1 MLIEI
6 SSDKF
11 QSDGV
16 QRPPIR
22 FTEGLNTVLGGTSGD
37 NSIGKSTFLQ
47 IIDFVFGGHTYAKSD
62 AAKEIGPH
70 NINFAFRFEDGD
82 HYFSRRTS
90 TPNIVKIC
98 DSNYNSTKETLKL
111 AEFNNFLLRSYKMEL
126 PAITFRGAVGLYFR
140 MQGKSNLSTSR
151 PLSAMGSEK
160 IHDTIIRLE
169 KLFNVYSK
177 IEEYEKALKLA
188 SDKKDAYRKAR
199 SLELIS
205 NDVNNKTKY
214 KDNIKEISLLQ
225 EELSKLTLESD
236 KDISTT
242 NSSAID
248 VVSQLKSQIDLLRR
262 KQSKLK
268 SQLEVVKINVGG
280 TSVLGDADLMEFAR
294 FFPNAN
300 LKHLAEIENF
310 HHKIVK
316 ILDSELMDEQDNLN
330 EMIRLVSEEINQ
342 AEDKIRSLGMPANI
356 PSSFLEKMRVL
367 STKISD
373 LEKQNKAFDK
383 VAELKQELDE
393 ATKALKEIRGDYL
406 KDIQAEI
413 NQELTRL
420 NDEFQGNK
428 LAPVLTFKTDANYDY
443 STPKDEGTGTAWK
456 ALILFD
462 LAMLRLTLL
471 PAIAHD
477 SLMIKNIEAAGGD
490 SIIKLYSK
498 SSKQIFIAIDEIERY
513 NEESQSI
520 LENSTVLHLG
530 TNKNELFGYQWGKQ
544 ELRD

>member
-47 IIDFVFGGHTYAKSD
+47 IIDFVFGGNTYSGSD
-62 AAKEIGPH
+62 AAIEIGPH
-70 NINFAFRFEDGD
+70 DINFAFRFDDGE
-82 HYFSRRTS
+82 HYFSRRTAS
-90 TPNIVKIC
+90 PSVVTIC
-98 DSNYNSTKETLKL
+98 DSDYKPNGESLKL
-111 AEFNNFLLRSYKMEL
+111 NDFTAFLFEKYGMTL
-126 PAITFRGAVGLYFR
+126 PSITFRDAIGLYFR
-140 MQGKSNLSTSR
+140 MQGKSNLEPAK
-151 PLSAMGSEK
+151 PLSSRSSEN
-160 IHDTIIRLE
+160 IHKGIIRLE

-177 IEEYEKALKLA
+177 IEEYEQALKLA
-188 SDKKDAYRKAR
+188 SEKKDAYRKAR
-199 SLELIS
+199 RLDLIS
-205 NDVNNKTKY
+205 NDVNSKTKY
-214 KDNIKEISLLQ
+214 KDNLKEISLLQ
-225 EELSKLTLESD
+225 EEPNKLTLESD
-236 KDISTT
+236 KDISNT
-242 NSSAID
+242 NTSAID
-248 VVSQLKSQIDLLRR
+248 EVSQIKGQIDLLRR

-280 TSVLGDADLMEFAR
+280 SSVLGDADLMEFAR
-294 FFPNAN
+294 FFPNAD
-300 LKHLAEIENF
+300 LKHLTEIEHF

-316 ILDSELMDEQDNLN
+316 ILDSELQDEQDNLN
-330 EMIRLVSEEINQ
+330 EMIHLVSEEIGQ
-342 AEDKIRSLGMPANI
+342 AEDKIRALEMPANI
-356 PSSFLEKMRVL
+356 PSAFLESMRAL
-367 STKISD
+367 SNKIAD
-373 LEKQNKAFDK
+373 LEKQNKAFDR

-393 ATKALKEIRGDYL
+393 ATKALSEIQGDYL
-406 KDIQAEI
+406 ENIQAEI

-428 LAPVLTFKTDANYDY
+428 LAPVLTFKSDSNCHY

-490 SIIKLYSK
+490 TIWPK
-498 SSKQIFIAIDEIERY
+498 
-513 NEESQSI
+513 
-520 LENSTVLHLG
+520 
-530 TNKNELFGYQWGKQ
+530 
-544 ELRD
+544 